1 MAEVTEK
8 DKILYFTHA
17 KFITEG
23 FYKTTMDEIAK
34 DLQMSKKTIYKH
46 FESKESLLQEVCA
59 MRINLIE
66 EFLEEVSE
74 SDDDAIT
81 KFINILNK
89 QKSMS
94 INCSPSWF
102 RDLEI
107 HAPHLRKEFDRIRKE
122 KVTKLLTKLLEQG
135 KKEKVVEHVPLDILI
150 AAMNGAL
157 EAVTHADFVL
167 NSKYSFHDAMRMTA
181 EIFFNGFLTE
191 HGKEKFS
198 NNKKLFEN
206 VFQSYPSK

>member
-8 DKILYFTHA
+8 EKILYFTHA

-23 FYKTTMDEIAK
+23 FYKTTMDEIAR

-46 FESKESLLQEVCA
+46 FDSKEELLENVCG
-59 MRINLIE
+59 MRMNLME
-66 EFLEEVSE
+66 EFLDEVAE

-81 KFINILNK
+81 KFLKIIHK

-94 INCSPSWF
+94 MNCSPVWF

-107 HAPHLRKEFDRIRKE
+107 HAPHLSKEFAKVRQE
-122 KVTKLLTKLLEQG
+122 KVTMIMSKLLEQG
-135 KKEKVVEHVPLDILI
+135 KKEKVVEHVPVDIIITAL
-150 AAMNGAL
+150 NGAI

-167 NSKYSFHDAMRMTA
+167 NSKYSFHEAMRITA

-191 HGKEKFS
+191 LGKEKFS
-198 NNKKLFEN
+198 NTKKLFEN
-206 VFQSYPSK
+206 VLHN

>member
-8 DKILYFTHA
+8 EKILYFTHA

-23 FYKTTMDEIAK
+23 FYKTTMDEIAR

-46 FESKESLLQEVCA
+46 FDSKEELLENVCG
-59 MRINLIE
+59 MRMNLME
-66 EFLEEVSE
+66 EFLDEVAE

-81 KFINILNK
+81 KFLKIIHK

-94 INCSPSWF
+94 MNCSPVWF

-107 HAPHLRKEFDRIRKE
+107 HAPHLSKEFAKVRQE
-122 KVTKLLTKLLEQG
+122 KVTKIMSKLLEQG
-135 KKEKVVEHVPLDILI
+135 KKEKVVEHVPVDIIITAL
-150 AAMNGAL
+150 NGAI

-167 NSKYSFHDAMRMTA
+167 NSKYSFHEAMRITA

-191 HGKEKFS
+191 LGKEKFS
-198 NNKKLFEN
+198 NTKKLFEDVLHN
-206 VFQSYPSK
+206 

>member
-23 FYKTTMDEIAK
+23 FYKTTMDEIAR

-46 FESKESLLQEVCA
+46 FDSKEELLENVCG
-59 MRINLIE
+59 MRMNLME
-66 EFLEEVSE
+66 EFLDEVAE

-81 KFINILNK
+81 KFLKIIHK

-94 INCSPSWF
+94 MNCSPVWF
-102 RDLEI
+102 RDLEV
-107 HAPHLRKEFDRIRKE
+107 HAPHLSKQFAKVRQE
-122 KVTKLLTKLLEQG
+122 KVTKIMSKLLEQG
-135 KKEKVVEHVPLDILI
+135 KKEKVVEHVPVDIIITAL
-150 AAMNGAL
+150 NGAI

-167 NSKYSFHDAMRMTA
+167 NSKYSFHEAMRITA

-191 HGKEKFS
+191 LGKEKFS
-198 NNKKLFEN
+198 NTKKLFEN
-206 VFQSYPSK
+206 VLQN

>member
-8 DKILYFTHA
+8 EKILYFTHA

-23 FYKTTMDEIAK
+23 FYKTTMDEIAR

-46 FESKESLLQEVCA
+46 FDSKEVLLENVCGIR
-59 MRINLIE
+59 MKLME
-66 EFLEEVSE
+66 EFLDEVVE

-81 KFINILNK
+81 KFIKIIHK

-94 INCSPSWF
+94 MNCSPTWF

-107 HAPHLRKEFDRIRKE
+107 HAPHLSKEFAKVRKE
-122 KVTKLLTKLLEQG
+122 KVTKLMSKLLEQG
-135 KKEKVVEHVPLDILI
+135 KKEKVVEHVPVDIIITAL
-150 AAMNGAL
+150 NGAI

-167 NSKYSFHDAMRMTA
+167 NSKYSFHETMRITA
-181 EIFFNGFLTE
+181 EIFFNGFLTDS
-191 HGKEKFS
+191 GKIKFS
-198 NNKKLFEN
+198 NTKKLFEDVLQN
-206 VFQSYPSK
+206 

>member
-8 DKILYFTHA
+8 EKILYFTHA

-23 FYKTTMDEIAK
+23 FYKTTMDEIAR

-46 FESKESLLQEVCA
+46 FDSKEELLENVCG
-59 MRINLIE
+59 MRMNLME
-66 EFLEEVSE
+66 EFLDEVAE

-81 KFINILNK
+81 KFLKIIHK

-94 INCSPSWF
+94 MNCSPVWF
-102 RDLEI
+102 RDLEV
-107 HAPHLRKEFDRIRKE
+107 HAPHLSKEFAKVRQE
-122 KVTKLLTKLLEQG
+122 KVTMIMSKLLEQG
-135 KKEKVVEHVPLDILI
+135 KKEKVVEHVPVDIIITAL
-150 AAMNGAL
+150 NGAI

-167 NSKYSFHDAMRMTA
+167 NSKYSFHEAMRITA

-191 HGKEKFS
+191 LGKEKFS
-198 NNKKLFEN
+198 NTKKLFEDFLHN
-206 VFQSYPSK
+206 